1 MADPKMQEAYDGLVE
16 RFVLP
21 LVEGGQVEV
30 GRPLAP
36 GCAAFFAASTPSSED
51 ARLRIYTA
59 LIDAADEIHDVDMVP
74 WPSGTLLWLGA
85 AAHNLCALTDPSL
98 DRMFVRGARDTI
110 GAWTDRWLEL
120 IPPPLTRGDA
130 LARHALLSP
139 LLALKRTDTVVKNW
153 AYTYRFFGRRPP
165 ANVVALPTLRFV
177 KTFESEVGID
187 ALIERGDSLHD
198 SLHLEERRRA
208 LLSRSPV
215 SELLSCTTLPAFRFS
230 IATLTVLGDVGLR
243 SGIAKG
249 LAGLDGAGEVIA
261 AALSQPELSAEPALL
276 RIALS
281 FALELHMV
289 RALDGG
295 AERSGGARTEAAML
309 FDALLLAAF
318 EDDVDLQTLRQ
329 LDDSDRALLQARVEA
344 LRRVATP
351 SVLQQAAALHRA
363 AS

>member
-1 MADPKMQEAYDGLVE
+1 MADPKMQAAYDGLVE

-21 LVEGGQVEV
+21 LVEGGEVEV
-30 GRPLAP
+30 GRPIAP
-36 GCAAFFAASTPSSED
+36 GCAAFFAATTPSSED

-59 LIDAADEIHDVDMVP
+59 LIDAADEIHDIDMVP
-74 WPSGTLLWLGA
+74 WPSGTLTWLAA

-98 DRMFVRGARDTI
+98 DRVFVRGARDTI
-110 GAWTDRWLEL
+110 GTWADRWLEL

-139 LLALKRTDTVVKNW
+139 MLALKRTDTVVKNW

-187 ALIERGDSLHD
+187 ALIQRGD

-249 LAGLDGAGEVIA
+249 LAGLDGAGEIIA

-281 FALELHMV
+281 FVLELHMV

-295 AERSGGARTEAAML
+295 TDRIAGARTEAGML
-309 FDALLLAAF
+309 FDALLHAAF
-318 EDDVDLQTLRQ
+318 EDDADLETLRQ
-329 LDDSDRALLQARVEA
+329 LDDSDRALLQARVEQ
-344 LRRVATP
+344 LRVANP
-351 SVLQQAAALHRA
+351 AILQQAAALHRA
-363 AS
+363 ASR